1 VGGGENRTSP
11 GRPRAMA
18 SAFPIRPGNRR
29 DDGRPPDVPMVHMS
43 ADGEGEG
50 ALVPLPSIDISKIS
64 FAAMGGSAEDLRHAF
79 PENDVAYDVDSSDE
93 DLDGMEAAVERYE
106 RRAAERA
113 SLKAA
118 AEANEDAARRLAS
131 ETRETAR
138 AVESLREQ
146 RRRFEEARAVAERGG
161 ASPDNPTVT
170 SSIPGADER
179 DDEDIDDEDRQL
191 IELRER
197 RRRVD
202 ERIARLLQEAS
213 SYDRTKESE
222 KESVDEL
229 ALAVNDRE
237 RRRVM
242 EEEAESRRFDEGNEY
257 VPRWK
262 RRQEE
267 RWAREAAEA
276 AALLERAELGRNTAG
291 HATIAPP
298 SPLYAVPATE
308 PVAKDRRIED
318 ERIKHAAAAPARG
331 HHARPP
337 PAEDTAATISRTP
350 RVRSWRTEP
359 RTSHARCRTSRPW
372 WTPGTRREIRC
383 FTSRRRSI
391 GNDAS
396 RLWSGRARTRARG
409 TTRGC
414 PWWRRRSRTN
424 GSSWRTIW
432 SSGASGTASGPGN
445 CR

>member
-1 VGGGENRTSP
+1 MGGGENRTSP

-43 ADGEGEG
+43 ADGDGEGE
-50 ALVPLPSIDISKIS
+50 LVPLPSIDISKIS

-337 PAEDTAATISRTP
+337 PARSLQATISRTP

-396 RLWSGRARTRARG
+396 RRLVRAGADAGARNDAG
-409 TTRGC
+409 V
-414 PWWRRRSRTN
+414 SVVE
-424 GSSWRTIW
+424 
-432 SSGASGTASGPGN
+432 TAIAHERFELADYLVKWCERHGVGPG
-445 CR
+445 

>member
-1 VGGGENRTSP
+1 MGGGENRTSP

-43 ADGEGEG
+43 TADGDGEGE
-50 ALVPLPSIDISKIS
+50 LVPLPSIDISKIS

-170 SSIPGADER
+170 SSIPGGDER

-276 AALLERAELGRNTAG
+276 AALLERAELGRQHGWTRHDRA
-291 HATIAPP
+291 AE
-298 SPLYAVPATE
+298 SAVRGTGDGASRE
-308 PVAKDRRIED
+308 GSKDRRRKD
-318 ERIKHAAAAPARG
+318 KTRRR
-331 HHARPP
+331 RPG
-337 PAEDTAATISRTP
+337 ARTP
-350 RVRSWRTEP
+350 RAS
-359 RTSHARCRTSRPW
+359 S
-372 WTPGTRREIRC
+372 PGDDLC
-383 FTSRRRSI
+383 
-391 GNDAS
+391 
-396 RLWSGRARTRARG
+396 
-409 TTRGC
+409 
-414 PWWRRRSRTN
+414 RRRSR
-424 GSSWRTIW
+424 GRRACDRGEPSR
-432 SSGASGTASGPGN
+432 GLRARVVAPHVLGGRPGRGGRYAASPRGVA
-445 CR
+445 R

>member
-1 VGGGENRTSP
+1 
-11 GRPRAMA
+11 MA

-43 ADGEGEG
+43 TADGEGEG
-50 ALVPLPSIDISKIS
+50 ELVPLPSIDISKIS

-242 EEEAESRRFDEGNEY
+242 
-257 VPRWK
+257 
-262 RRQEE
+262 
-267 RWAREAAEA
+267 
-276 AALLERAELGRNTAG
+276 
-291 HATIAPP
+291 
-298 SPLYAVPATE
+298 
-308 PVAKDRRIED
+308 
-318 ERIKHAAAAPARG
+318 
-331 HHARPP
+331 
-337 PAEDTAATISRTP
+337 
-350 RVRSWRTEP
+350 
-359 RTSHARCRTSRPW
+359 
-372 WTPGTRREIRC
+372 
-383 FTSRRRSI
+383 
-391 GNDAS
+391 
-396 RLWSGRARTRARG
+396 
-409 TTRGC
+409 
-414 PWWRRRSRTN
+414 
-424 GSSWRTIW
+424 
-432 SSGASGTASGPGN
+432 
-445 CR
+445 

>member
-1 VGGGENRTSP
+1 
-11 GRPRAMA
+11 
-18 SAFPIRPGNRR
+18 
-29 DDGRPPDVPMVHMS
+29 MVHMS
-43 ADGEGEG
+43 ADGDGEGE
-50 ALVPLPSIDISKIS
+50 LVPLPSIDISKIS

-291 HATIAPP
+291 QATIAPP

-308 PVAKDRRIED
+308 PVAKDRRIEG

-337 PAEDTAATISRTP
+337 PATISAGDDLADAARAIVENRAEDFARALSHLTSLVDA
-350 RVRSWRTEP
+350 RDEAGDTLLHLAASLDRKRCVKTLVRAGADAG
-359 RTSHARCRTSRPW
+359 AR
-372 WTPGTRREIRC
+372 
-383 FTSRRRSI
+383 
-391 GNDAS
+391 NDAGVS
-396 RLWSGRARTRARG
+396 VVETAIAHERLELADYLVKWCERHGV
-409 TTRGC
+409 
-414 PWWRRRSRTN
+414 
-424 GSSWRTIW
+424 
-432 SSGASGTASGPGN
+432 GPG
-445 CR
+445 

>member
-1 VGGGENRTSP
+1 
-11 GRPRAMA
+11 M
-18 SAFPIRPGNRR
+18 
-29 DDGRPPDVPMVHMS
+29 
-43 ADGEGEG
+43 
-50 ALVPLPSIDISKIS
+50 
-64 FAAMGGSAEDLRHAF
+64 
-79 PENDVAYDVDSSDE
+79 
-93 DLDGMEAAVERYE
+93 
-106 RRAAERA
+106 
-113 SLKAA
+113 
-118 AEANEDAARRLAS
+118 AS

-146 RRRFEEARAVAERGG
+146 RRRFEEARAVTERGG
-161 ASPDNPTVT
+161 ASQDNPTVT
-170 SSIPGADER
+170 SSIPGGDER

-318 ERIKHAAAAPARG
+318 DRIKHAAAAPARG

-337 PAEDTAATISRTP
+337 PATISAGDDLADAARAIVENRAEDFARALSHLTSLVDA
-350 RVRSWRTEP
+350 RDEAGDTLLHLAASLDRKRCVKTLVR
-359 RTSHARCRTSRPW
+359 AQ
-372 WTPGTRREIRC
+372 I
-383 FTSRRRSI
+383 
-391 GNDAS
+391 
-396 RLWSGRARTRARG
+396 GRAHV
-409 TTRGC
+409 
-414 PWWRRRSRTN
+414 
-424 GSSWRTIW
+424 
-432 SSGASGTASGPGN
+432 
-445 CR
+445 

>member
-1 VGGGENRTSP
+1 
-11 GRPRAMA
+11 
-18 SAFPIRPGNRR
+18 
-29 DDGRPPDVPMVHMS
+29 MVHMS
-43 ADGEGEG
+43 TADGDGEGE
-50 ALVPLPSIDISKIS
+50 LVPLPSIDISKIS

-276 AALLERAELGRNTAG
+276 AALLERAELGNNTAG
-291 HATIAPP
+291 YASIAPP

-308 PVAKDRRIED
+308 PVAKDRRVED

-337 PAEDTAATISRTP
+337 PATISRTP
-350 RVRSWRTEP
+350 RVRSWRTEQ

-383 FTSRRRSI
+383 FTSRLRSTA
-391 GNDAS
+391 NDAS
-396 RLWSGRARTRARG
+396 RLWSARGRTRARG

-424 GSSWRTIW
+424 GSSWRTTW
-432 SSGASGTASGPGN
+432 SSGASGTASDPGN